1 MDISPL
7 GIKGAFF
14 ISNSKHEDSRGEF
27 VEWFRADKIQDETG
41 LVFRTIQANLSV
53 SAAGSLRGIHY
64 ADVPPGQAKYITC
77 VSGAILDYIVDIR
90 TGSPT
95 FGQWEAVSLTAE
107 NRNAVLIDVGLGHAF
122 VALEPDTTVSYLVTD
137 HFKPE
142 SEHAIN
148 PLDAELGLEFPLPQ
162 RDLLV
167 SSKDQAAPGFRE
179 ALGSGSLPKWKGE

>member
-7 GIKGAFF
+7 RIKGAFF

-27 VEWFRADKIQDETG
+27 VEWFRLDTIEDQTG
-41 LVFRTIQANLSV
+41 LVFRTMQANLSV

-90 TGSPT
+90 AGSPT

>member
-7 GIKGAFF
+7 SIKGAFF

-27 VEWFRADKIQDETG
+27 VEWFRSDTIEDQTG
-41 LVFRTIQANLSV
+41 LVFRTMQANLSV

-90 TGSPT
+90 AGSPT

-167 SSKDQAAPGFRE
+167 SSKDQVAPGFRE

>member
-1 MDISPL
+1 VDISPL
-7 GIKGAFF
+7 RIKGAFF

-27 VEWFRADKIQDETG
+27 VEWFRSDTIEDQTG
-41 LVFRTIQANLSV
+41 LVFRTMQANLSV

-64 ADVPPGQAKYITC
+64 ADVPPGQAKYLTC

-90 TGSPT
+90 AGSPT

>member
-137 HFKPE
+137 YFKPE

-179 ALGSGSLPKWKGE
+179 ALGSGSLPKWEGE

>member
-1 MDISPL
+1 MKIIPL
-7 GIKGAFF
+7 GLSGGYV
-14 ISNSKHEDSRGEF
+14 ISNTKHQDPRGEF

-41 LVFRTIQANLSV
+41 LAFRTIQANLSV

-137 HFKPE
+137 YFKPE

-179 ALGSGSLPKWKGE
+179 ALGSGSLPKWEGE

>member
-7 GIKGAFF
+7 RIKGAFF

-27 VEWFRADKIQDETG
+27 VEWFRSDTIEDQTG
-41 LVFRTIQANLSV
+41 LVFRTMQANLSV

-90 TGSPT
+90 AGSPT

-137 HFKPE
+137 YFKPE

-179 ALGSGSLPKWKGE
+179 ALGSGSLPKWEGE

>member
-179 ALGSGSLPKWKGE
+179 ALGSGSLTKWKGE

>member
-7 GIKGAFF
+7 RIKGAFF

-27 VEWFRADKIQDETG
+27 VEWFRSDTIEDQTG
-41 LVFRTIQANLSV
+41 LVFRTMQANLSV

-90 TGSPT
+90 AGSPT

>member
-7 GIKGAFF
+7 RIKGAFF

-27 VEWFRADKIQDETG
+27 VEWFRSDTIEDQTG
-41 LVFRTIQANLSV
+41 LVFRTMQANLSV

-90 TGSPT
+90 AGSPT

-137 HFKPE
+137 YFKPE

>member
-1 MDISPL
+1 VDISPL
-7 GIKGAFF
+7 RIKGAFF

-27 VEWFRADKIQDETG
+27 VEWFRSDTIEDQTG
-41 LVFRTIQANLSV
+41 LVFRTMQANLSV

-90 TGSPT
+90 AGSPT